1 MIYPQVDPISLNED
15 ITGHLFPIFYS
26 IWDYGLVGISWR
38 HVRNLFPIFSCDTK
52 IKPNYLSGKQ
62 TTRCCGHRLSPLSA
76 FLEAL
81 STSVKSL
88 SISSF

>member
-1 MIYPQVDPISLNED
+1 VIGLRIEVALTKSVLIWSWLFLVMSIGLLKT
-15 ITGHLFPIFYS
+15 TGH
-26 IWDYGLVGISWR
+26 R
-38 HVRNLFPIFSCDTK
+38 
-52 IKPNYLSGKQ
+52 LSPL
-62 TTRCCGHRLSPLSA
+62 RLSPLSA

>member
-1 MIYPQVDPISLNED
+1 MGLPNVEMTHRDIAAISVE
-15 ITGHLFPIFYS
+15 S
-26 IWDYGLVGISWR
+26 IDL
-38 HVRNLFPIFSCDTK
+38 LK
-52 IKPNYLSGKQ
+52 
-62 TTRCCGHRLSPLSA
+62 TTGHRLSPLNA